1 MRDVYSD
8 FIRAVTELVE
18 EEFKKAGL
26 KCVVT
31 LYKGQGMVEF
41 EVFSKRNLEDMV
53 VFMYGIGKDYTYD
66 TIGHYVKVE
75 TPKDFLGEEGFDK
88 RFPSILFFSEL
99 REQDTVDDI
108 VDMVLRIVMGNGIKL
123 GASLLREKER
133 IHTGLTDRLEDPDDP
148 EFSRDLRNSVRDKFC
163 TFSFDSIRDN
173 SIPVYINNYGTSYYT
188 YAVLVVGAD
197 EYQVTRLVG
206 QVGDCIIGRTKFW
219 NKVRDGKHE
228 PWWDNIT
235 IQVPLTSIPE
245 QAEQR
250 LLKNLIQRDR
260 IDFLSES
267 ILEEVDYITA
277 SYTELEAEVEEIT
290 G

>member
-1 MRDVYSD
+1 MYSR
-8 FIRAVTELVE
+8 FIEEVTELVQ
-18 EEFKKAGL
+18 EEFRRAGL

-41 EVFSKRNLEDMV
+41 EVFSKRNLCDMV
-53 VFMYGIGKDYTYD
+53 VFAYGIGKDYTYD
-66 TIGHYVKVE
+66 IQGHYVKVD
-75 TPKDFLGEEGFDK
+75 TPKDILGEEGFDK
-88 RFPSILFFSEL
+88 KYPSILFFSEL

-108 VDMVLRIVMGNGIKL
+108 VDMIMRIILGSGIKL

-133 IHTGLTDRLEDPDDP
+133 IHTGLSDRLEDPDDP
-148 EFSRDLRNSVRDKFC
+148 EFSRTLRNNVRDKFC

-173 SIPVYINNYGTSYYT
+173 SIPIYVNNYGTSYYT

-197 EYQVTRLVG
+197 EYQVTKLVG

-219 NKVRDGKHE
+219 NKVKDGKTE
-228 PWWDNIT
+228 LWWDNIT
-235 IQVPLTSIPE
+235 FQVPIQSIPE
-245 QAEQR
+245 LAEQR
-250 LLKNLIQRDR
+250 LLKNLIQRER
-260 IDFLSES
+260 IDFLSER

-277 SYTELEAEVEEIT
+277 SYTELKDEVEKIT